1 MKLIWAVAE
10 AFQELVEGT
19 LALWVSDLETPF
31 TARFSASLEEDWDS
45 EFLSRSDSF
54 KLAVELVFTLA
65 RLAKANGELLD
76 G

>member
-19 LALWVSDLETPF
+19 LTLWVSDLETLF
-31 TARFSASLEEDWDS
+31 TARFSASSEEGWDS
-45 EFLSRSDSF
+45 EILSRSDSF
-54 KLAVELVFTLA
+54 KLAVELVFILA
-65 RLAKANGELLD
+65 RLAKENEGLLD